1 MLPAQKRKSTA
12 MEPELKPERPEQG
25 QTMTEIC
32 RIYVHSH
39 FTWAEFEH
47 LADPRNIIPL
57 TNALKSSML
66 AEMEYK
72 EGSSLQM
79 AQTMNACFEGDYSGP
94 VFRWTKEELKN
105 YLGALVVRSADWVA
119 IAASFWE
126 ANDPL
131 E

>member
-1 MLPAQKRKSTA
+1 MK
-12 MEPELKPERPEQG
+12 PELKAEQPAQG

-32 RIYVHSH
+32 RIYVHSL

-57 TNALKSSML
+57 THALKASML

-72 EGSSLQM
+72 EGASQQM

-105 YLGALVVRSADWVA
+105 YLGALVVKSADWVA